1 MNSSHHSIW
10 KSYIIVAAYLFLA
23 KLAAAGKEVAL
34 AWRYGINDTVDA
46 YVFVFNLMQWPT
58 TVLGG
63 ILVGLLVPIA
73 ASLSISET
81 RVLRE
86 LRSYSL
92 AFILLLGMCLCLIT
106 WIFFPWLLSWPL
118 LGLSVGQINSG
129 EQMRALV
136 LTIPLSLVASLFAA
150 WTLADNRHVNTLAE
164 ALPPLGIL
172 FVVLLMGGI
181 TPLVFGTVLGL
192 LFQVIFL
199 GASLLSCRQLEKPLF
214 NLEHRYRNM
223 LLGGAGVMILGQ
235 GLMSGV
241 VLVDQFAAAG
251 LVPGSLATLGYAN
264 RILGLFLTLGSIVV
278 ARAVL
283 PIFSAAY
290 VSSNK
295 DYNSLALQW
304 GWKALCF
311 GVVTAGTSILSA
323 DWIVKTLFQRGEFGT
338 AESNIVSS
346 ALRYGFVQLPFF
358 LCSTV
363 LVNALLAAHRRSL
376 LIPLGG
382 LALATKLGFV
392 LFFLPKLGLKGLLL
406 STAGAYCITSLAMII
421 LFKRYAWQF
430 APKE

>member
-1 MNSSHHSIW
+1 
-10 KSYIIVAAYLFLA
+10 
-23 KLAAAGKEVAL
+23 
-34 AWRYGINDTVDA
+34 
-46 YVFVFNLMQWPT
+46 
-58 TVLGG
+58 
-63 ILVGLLVPIA
+63 
-73 ASLSISET
+73 
-81 RVLRE
+81 
-86 LRSYSL
+86 
-92 AFILLLGMCLCLIT
+92 
-106 WIFFPWLLSWPL
+106 
-118 LGLSVGQINSG
+118 
-129 EQMRALV
+129 
-136 LTIPLSLVASLFAA
+136 LFAA

-199 GASLLSCRQLEKPLF
+199 GASLMCRGQLEKPLF
-214 NLEHRYRNM
+214 HLEHRCRNM

-241 VLVDQFAAAG
+241 ALVDQFAAAR

-264 RILGLFLTLGSIVV
+264 RILGLVLTLGSIVA

-290 VSSNK
+290 VSSK
-295 DYNSLALQW
+295 EDYNGLALQW
-304 GWKALCF
+304 GWKALYF
-311 GVVTAGTSILSA
+311 GVVTAAASILSA
-323 DWIVKTLFQRGEFGT
+323 EWIVKTLFQRGEFGT

-363 LVNALLAAHRRSL
+363 LVNALLGAHRRSL

-382 LALATKLGFV
+382 LALATKLGLV
-392 LFFLPKLGLKGLLL
+392 LWLLPKLGLKGLLL
-406 STAGAYCITSLAMII
+406 STAGVYFATSLAII
-421 LFKRYAWQF
+421 IIFKRCASPF
-430 APKE
+430 ARKL

>member
-23 KLAAAGKEVAL
+23 KLVTAGKEVAL
-34 AWRYGINDTVDA
+34 AWRYGINETVDA
-46 YVFVFNLMQWPT
+46 YVFVFNLVQWPT

-73 ASLSISET
+73 ASLSTSDT
-81 RVLRE
+81 RVLQQ

-92 AFILLLGMCLCLIT
+92 AFILPLGMCFCLIA
-106 WIFFPWLLSWPL
+106 WILFPWLLSWPL

-199 GASLLSCRQLEKPLF
+199 GASLMCRGQLEKPLF
-214 NLEHRYRNM
+214 HLEHRCRNM

-241 VLVDQFAAAG
+241 ALVDQFAAAR

-264 RILGLFLTLGSIVV
+264 RILGLALTLGSIVA

-290 VSSNK
+290 VSSK
-295 DYNSLALQW
+295 EDYNGLALQW
-304 GWKALCF
+304 GWKALYF
-311 GVVTAGTSILSA
+311 GVVTATAGILSA
-323 DWIVKTLFQRGEFGT
+323 EWIVKTLFQRGEFGA

-376 LIPLGG
+376 LISLGG
-382 LALATKLGFV
+382 LALATKLGLV
-392 LFFLPKLGLKGLLL
+392 LFLLPKLGLKGLLL
-406 STAGAYCITSLAMII
+406 STAGVYCVTSLAMIM
-421 LFKRYAWQF
+421 LFKHCAWPF
-430 APKE
+430 AQKE

>member
-1 MNSSHHSIW
+1 MANYGVGWHFSWIVSSYCS
-10 KSYIIVAAYLFLA
+10 KSQHLGNAGTAGITFLFARVYPSTRNVFMFNHLDIFSVVAELA
-23 KLAAAGKEVAL
+23 
-34 AWRYGINDTVDA
+34 
-46 YVFVFNLMQWPT
+46 
-58 TVLGG
+58 
-63 ILVGLLVPIA
+63 LVGIKRGA
-73 ASLSISET
+73 NQFGRAD
-81 RVLRE
+81 
-86 LRSYSL
+86 
-92 AFILLLGMCLCLIT
+92 ACLG
-106 WIFFPWLLSWPL
+106 
-118 LGLSVGQINSG
+118 
-129 EQMRALV
+129 
-136 LTIPLSLVASLFAA
+136 
-150 WTLADNRHVNTLAE
+150 LADNRHLNTLAE

-214 NLEHRYRNM
+214 HLENRYRNM